1 MPPTSSWNSSNQK
14 SGKENSFPRLTF
26 LRTQHSF
33 FFSNLLRNNMITS
46 VLLVS
51 RCRSRH
57 KDTNLRAIHNRL
69 FWTTQNVLKCTDIE
83 HFVET

>member
-57 KDTNLRAIHNRL
+57 KDTNLRAIHNGLPQSLQRHKVV
-69 FWTTQNVLKCTDIE
+69 VLDTKILI
-83 HFVET
+83 